1 MRGYLVDFD
10 WSEIILDL
18 RRAGMGQTD
27 IARAMGHA
35 VGEAMIRQYL
45 AGAAPIHWRG
55 ELLLDLWEKQTG
67 KEREN
72 APKRPAEMR
81 RSTPK
86 RPRQRTAALMPTEH
100 LPAVARAY
108 NITVPALLQIL
119 SKKTPSASTE
129 HECGNLTLPGF
140 EE

>member
-18 RRAGMGQTD
+18 RRSGMAQHEIAKVMGRAAG
-27 IARAMGHA
+27 
-35 VGEAMIRQYL
+35 ESSIRKYL
-45 AGAAPIHWRG
+45 AGTAPVHWRG
-55 ELLLDLWEKQTG
+55 ELLLELWEKRTG
-67 KEREN
+67 KARSE
-72 APKRPAEMR
+72 APTRPADIHRPTPR
-81 RSTPK
+81 RK
-86 RPRQRTAALMPTEH
+86 RQHAAALMPTEH